1 MELEGHPTRDMLE
14 ELQAR
19 GALVYPGTS
28 SGPDPE
34 RLRMTLPRETNEQ
47 GLWLFLPGQ
56 AFNTGFDEPL
66 T

>member
-1 MELEGHPTRDMLE
+1 MELDGHPTHDMLE

-19 GALVYPGTS
+19 GAIVYPGTS

-34 RLRMTLPRETNEQ
+34 RLRMTLRQEAIEQ

-66 T
+66 A

>member
-1 MELEGHPTRDMLE
+1 MELDGHPTRDMVE

-19 GALVYPGTS
+19 GAMVYPGTG

-34 RLRMTLPRETNEQ
+34 RLRMTLGQTTER

-56 AFNTGFDEPL
+56 AFNTGMDEPL
-66 T
+66 S